1 MLVSYSQQ
9 DGTNSTFFLSQ
20 KCRNSLSENDEEMQS
35 LAGPAAAVQTLTV
48 IVSNM
53 NRHLFVFFNSIKPL
67 GFSLSPA
74 VKKYHCSL

>member
-1 MLVSYSQQ
+1 MLVSYSKR
-9 DGTNSTFFLSQ
+9 DETNSTFFLSQ
-20 KCRNSLSENDEEMQS
+20 KCRNSLSENDDEVQS

-53 NRHLFVFFNSIKPL
+53 NRHLFFFNCMKPL

-74 VKKYHCSL
+74 VKKYYCSL